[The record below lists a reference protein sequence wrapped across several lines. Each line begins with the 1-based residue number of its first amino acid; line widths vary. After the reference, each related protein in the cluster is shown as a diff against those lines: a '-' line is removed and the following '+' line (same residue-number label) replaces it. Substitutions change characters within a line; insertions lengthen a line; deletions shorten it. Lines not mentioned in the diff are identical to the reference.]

1 MQRKST
7 RLEGKPTITWKKN
20 GAWGT
25 KETPTPR
32 LEGLEKDPPKPPKK
46 AVVKPSNPQTPG
58 QNFSHKDYDT
68 TDKILPPSQ
77 PLAPLEEEESS
88 TTVAGNETNENGL
101 LSAPRA
107 EPNFEET
114 TTQTAK
120 DCQIVQKKLATG
132 PKKSAQDISRTF
144 TNLMFDGKVG
154 AAIKYLD
161 ENAENAVLKPTPE
174 VVEKLQSLH
183 PAPSDILPE
192 TLYHGPLNQIS
203 TAYFDNITEE
213 TVRKAASQTKGS
225 GGPSLFDSKQWRRIL
240 CSNSFKVEAKE
251 LRIRIAAFAKK
262 ISTEIVDPNTLEAYL
277 AGRLLALDKAPGDP
291 ELQVRPIAVG
301 EVLRRIVGKTIAWS
315 LNSEIQEAAGPLQ
328 VSTGLKGGAEAA
340 IHSMKK
346 IFELEGTD
354 AVILVDA
361 ANAFNRLNRAVALHN
376 IQYICPPFSTI
387 LINTY
392 RTSARLIILGGGEIL
407 SNEGTTQGD
416 TLAMAFYG
424 LCTNPILQSSK
435 QRIPS
440 VHQVW
445 LADDATGAGN
455 LADLRNWWDLIK
467 SDGVKYGY
475 YVKPSKSWLVLKNPD
490 KLEDCKRL
498 FESSPINITVQGKRH
513 LGASIG
519 SHEFKNSY
527 IDDKVAKWKRN
538 IERLAEIAQS
548 QPHAAYAAFIHAEQ
562 HKYTYFLRTIPGI
575 SANLK
580 PLDDAISDLFI
591 PALFGNEIDEN
602 TRDILSL
609 PIRDGGL
616 GIKKVRMSSD
626 VAYETSS
633 QLTLPLT
640 KQIFQ
645 QSSSL
650 PDADEVQTAKSKATQ
665 FLKESEKQRATAIV
679 EAQDEATKRTIDQ
692 LSEPGA
698 SSWLGTLPLRSQGLN
713 LNKGEFQDALAI
725 RYNRDIKNLPSRC
738 PCGQTFDTTHA
749 LNCHLGGFIN
759 ARHDIIRDFEYDLL
773 KAVVHDVEKEPG
785 LQPVVNKVGH
795 LRTAKLEDDARL
807 DIRARGF
814 WRHGQNSFF
823 DVRVTNTDSD
833 SQQNSSLKSILQ
845 KHETEKKRC
854 YNRRIMEVEHGSF
867 TPLVFTTTGVMS
879 HECSIFHKALAEKIS
894 VKQGE
899 RYEEVMRFLRVK
911 LSFLALKSTLLCLRG
926 SRSTSRTVN
935 VMNSDFGLALNDLGL

>member
-1 MQRKST
+1 MMLQNPSATSKAKEHSKALEE
-7 RLEGKPTITWKKN
+7 RLKKWGEGKIRELW
-20 GAWGT
+20 
-25 KETPTPR
+25 
-32 LEGLEKDPPKPPKK
+32 
-46 AVVKPSNPQTPG
+46 
-58 QNFSHKDYDT
+58 
-68 TDKILPPSQ
+68 
-77 PLAPLEEEESS
+77 
-88 TTVAGNETNENGL
+88 
-101 LSAPRA
+101 
-107 EPNFEET
+107 
-114 TTQTAK
+114 K
-120 DCQIVQKKLATG
+120 DCQIVQKKLATR

-183 PAPSDILPE
+183 PEPSDILPE
-192 TLYHGPLNQIS
+192 TLYHGPLNQVS

-315 LNSEIQEAAGPLQ
+315 LHSEIQEAAGPLQ

-361 ANAFNRLNRAVALHN
+361 ANAFNRLNKAVALHN

-467 SDGVKYGY
+467 SDGVKSGY

-498 FESSPINITVQGKRH
+498 FESSPI
-513 LGASIG
+513 
-519 SHEFKNSY
+519 
-527 IDDKVAKWKRN
+527 
-538 IERLAEIAQS
+538 
-548 QPHAAYAAFIHAEQ
+548 
-562 HKYTYFLRTIPGI
+562 KY
-575 SANLK
+575 
-580 PLDDAISDLFI
+580 
-591 PALFGNEIDEN
+591 
-602 TRDILSL
+602 
-609 PIRDGGL
+609 
-616 GIKKVRMSSD
+616 
-626 VAYETSS
+626 
-633 QLTLPLT
+633 
-640 KQIFQ
+640 
-645 QSSSL
+645 
-650 PDADEVQTAKSKATQ
+650 
-665 FLKESEKQRATAIV
+665 
-679 EAQDEATKRTIDQ
+679 
-692 LSEPGA
+692 
-698 SSWLGTLPLRSQGLN
+698 
-713 LNKGEFQDALAI
+713 
-725 RYNRDIKNLPSRC
+725 
-738 PCGQTFDTTHA
+738 
-749 LNCHLGGFIN
+749 
-759 ARHDIIRDFEYDLL
+759 
-773 KAVVHDVEKEPG
+773 
-785 LQPVVNKVGH
+785 
-795 LRTAKLEDDARL
+795 
-807 DIRARGF
+807 
-814 WRHGQNSFF
+814 
-823 DVRVTNTDSD
+823 
-833 SQQNSSLKSILQ
+833 
-845 KHETEKKRC
+845 
-854 YNRRIMEVEHGSF
+854 
-867 TPLVFTTTGVMS
+867 
-879 HECSIFHKALAEKIS
+879 
-894 VKQGE
+894 
-899 RYEEVMRFLRVK
+899 RVK
-911 LSFLALKSTLLCLRG
+911 
-926 SRSTSRTVN
+926 
-935 VMNSDFGLALNDLGL
+935 DI